1 MRKFIVII
9 LLLSILIVSGGVIF
23 LWVGLEPTLN
33 RFKPI
38 IETRISHLIKKET
51 RIDGPI
57 KISLYPRVEVI
68 VTDLKIKTA
77 GKPFLG
83 AYLTKIRFD
92 SWPWQEDTLEISSI
106 HLTEPTIYIQQGL
119 QETYRVPPKK
129 KISRPFYSQLAVDLS
144 LMAVNVL
151 SGQLSWKEGLRLK
164 ALKIGE
170 MSLDEGDLLFR
181 GKKGKPLIKLADIQ
195 LTIDGLHIQDFADLK
210 KGWRHLLSAHPFS
223 GKAAAGVVKVN
234 KWKFDNFSFTARNK
248 QGKFD
253 FSEVTFQPTTGVAE
267 GELGI
272 DFQNPQIGF
281 DLELGLNSVKLAK
294 LLKRLKSKI
303 KADGQLT
310 LNMKATGQIL
320 PFKALLKNLKGS
332 LSLKG
337 KDLIFQNM
345 DIDAILENYEKS
357 QSIDLFDVTAT
368 VLFGP
373 LGFLAFKSFDVSNI
387 VVNGTGTGKS
397 TIPKLRFNWKL
408 SNLSAESVD
417 VAFATLK
424 NRVAARGKLDL
435 KKMEYVDV
443 QIALLNK
450 KGCIEYSQTIE
461 GPLKKPEVNSISYV
475 GKVLVSPITTI
486 AGKVKGLFTDSCDV
500 FYKGAVPHPSS
511 P

>member
-9 LLLSILIVSGGVIF
+9 LLLLILIVSGLAIY
-23 LWVGLEPTLN
+23 LLVGLEPTLN

-38 IETRISHLIKKET
+38 VETRISHLIKKET

-57 KISLYPRVEVI
+57 KISLYPHVEVI

-77 GKPFLG
+77 GNPFFG
-83 AYLTKIRFD
+83 ATLIKVRFD
-92 SWPWQEDTLEISSI
+92 SWPWQKDTLEISSI
-106 HLTEPTIYIQQGL
+106 RLTEPSIYIQQGL
-119 QETYRVPPKK
+119 KETYRVLPRR

-151 SGQLSWKEGLRLK
+151 SGQLSWKDGLRLK

-210 KGWRHLLSAHPFS
+210 KGWRHLLTAHPFS
-223 GKAAAGVVKVN
+223 GKAAAGVVTVD

-248 QGKFD
+248 RGKFD
-253 FSEVTFQPTTGVAE
+253 FSEVAFQPTTGVAE
-267 GELGI
+267 GQLGI

-281 DLELGLNSVKLAK
+281 DLELGLKSVKLAE
-294 LLKRLKSKI
+294 LLKRVTSKI
-303 KADGQLT
+303 KADGKLG
-310 LNMKATGQIL
+310 LKMKATGQVL
-320 PFKALLKNLKGS
+320 PFNLLLNNLKGN
-332 LSLKG
+332 LSLTG
-337 KDLIFQNM
+337 KDFIFQNM

-373 LGFLAFKSFDVSNI
+373 LGFLAFKSFDASNM
-387 VVNGTGTGKS
+387 VVQGTGKGKS
-397 TIPKLRFNWKL
+397 IIPKLRFDWKL
-408 SNLSAESVD
+408 SNLLAESVD

-461 GPLKKPEVNSISYV
+461 GPFKKPGVNSMSYV

-486 AGKVKGLFTDSCDV
+486 AKKVKGLFTDSCDV
-500 FYKGAVPHPSS
+500 FYKGAVPHP
-511 P
+511 PQ